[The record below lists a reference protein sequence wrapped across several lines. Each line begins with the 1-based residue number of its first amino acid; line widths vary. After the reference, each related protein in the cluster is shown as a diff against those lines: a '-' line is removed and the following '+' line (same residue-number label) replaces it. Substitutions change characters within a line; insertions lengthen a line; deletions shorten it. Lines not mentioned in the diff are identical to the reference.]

1 MNDKFVFANYV
12 ASLGK
17 DLVESFQR
25 AKMSTQ
31 SVAVGTNKELGVIKK
46 LQDLL
51 PAGVG
56 VGSGFVYDINGNVS
70 NQCDI
75 IIYEKDFCL
84 KACINGN
91 DKDSFYNCE
100 SVIAVGE
107 VKSVLTKTEL
117 LDSLNKF
124 SRLNKLK
131 RFSAASDLNASRQYL
146 SKMALAESLDD
157 TPVER
162 NEYDRIYKFIVCESM
177 SVDVS
182 KALDERKDTDVD
194 SLFNTIVSLDGR
206 HVVYL
211 SGMKVCLS
219 PRFADMIIIQKD
231 ADNYSPFLRFMYHLT
246 HFIINGKTVPLNQSK
261 YYEAETRPIN
271 CVEGFKFLDK

>member
-1 MNDKFVFANYV
+1 MNDKFIFSNYV
-12 ASLGK
+12 AELGK
-17 DLVESFQR
+17 ELVESFQR

-31 SVAVGTNKELGVIKK
+31 SVAVGSNKELGVIKK

-56 VGSGFVYDINGNVS
+56 VGSGFVYDINGKVS
-70 NQCDI
+70 CQCDI

-91 DKDSFYNCE
+91 EKDSFYNCE

-124 SRLNKLK
+124 SKLNELE
-131 RFSAASDLNASRQYL
+131 RFSAKSDLNADRQYL
-146 SKMALAESLDD
+146 SKMALVQSLDN

-162 NEYDRIYKFIVCESM
+162 NEFDRIYKFIVCESM
-177 SVDVS
+177 SVNIDN
-182 KALDERKDTDVD
+182 ALNERKDDDVD

-206 HVVYL
+206 HVIL
-211 SGMKVCLS
+211 LANRRVCLS
-219 PRFADMIIIQKD
+219 PRFANEIIIQKD
-231 ADNYSPFLRFMYHLT
+231 QNPYSPFLRFMYHLT

-261 YYEAETRPIN
+261 YYEVEKEEIKNIEAVFTIN
-271 CVEGFKFLDK
+271 R